1 MVKGTRLDKLKL
13 IMKTETY
20 TKIIRKGSISNE
32 LELEKA
38 LIIERK
44 LRLLVAENPEYK
56 EIRTQLRS
64 IINNYEKKN
73 WSADSVISLE
83 KIIES
88 DAAEFSAEI
97 ERQFLAKRR
106 EIIKSKLVEFG
117 LNQQDLGLILN
128 HSKSYMSE
136 LINGIN
142 PFSIKDLIIIHK
154 LFKIK
159 LEELIPTII
168 PEKETGR
175 IKTSILKINKPK
187 LKLGKNDLVFA

>member
-13 IMKTETY
+13 IMKAETY

-56 EIRTQLRS
+56 EIRIQLRS
-64 IINNYEKKN
+64 IIKDYEKKN
-73 WSADSVISLE
+73 WSADSVISSE

-88 DAAEFSAEI
+88 DSAEFSAEI
-97 ERQFLAKRR
+97 ERQFLATRR

-159 LEELIPTII
+159 LEELIPAII

>member
-1 MVKGTRLDKLKL
+1 MVERKRLDKLKV

-32 LELEKA
+32 LELERA

-44 LRLLVAENPEYK
+44 LRLLVSENPEYK
-56 EIRTQLRS
+56 EIRNQLRLIIKDYENINWSKNS
-64 IINNYEKKN
+64 II
-73 WSADSVISLE
+73 SDQ
-83 KIIES
+83 KI
-88 DAAEFSAEI
+88 AENDSAELI
-97 ERQFLAKRR
+97 AEKERQFVAKRK
-106 EIIKSKLVEFG
+106 EIMKAKLKELG
-117 LNQQDLGLILN
+117 LTQQDLAEILN
-128 HSKSYMSE
+128 HGKSYMSE

-142 PFSIKDLIIIHK
+142 PFTIKDLIIIHK

-175 IKTSILKINKPK
+175 IKNSILKINKPK
-187 LKLGKNDLVFA
+187 LKLEKNDLVFA

>member
-1 MVKGTRLDKLKL
+1 
-13 IMKTETY
+13 MKTETY

-44 LRLLVAENPEYK
+44 LRLLVSENPEYK
-56 EIRTQLRS
+56 EIRSQLRS
-64 IINNYEKKN
+64 IIKEYEKNN
-73 WSADSVISLE
+73 WNENSIISAE
-83 KIIES
+83 KIEES
-88 DAAEFSAEI
+88 DSAEFIAET
-97 ERQFLAKRR
+97 ERQFLAKRK
-106 EIIKSKLVEFG
+106 EIIKSKLTELG
-117 LNQQDLGLILN
+117 LNQQDLSLILN

-142 PFSIKDLIIIHK
+142 PFAIKDLIIIHK

-175 IKTSILKINKPK
+175 IKTSILKINKLK

>member
-88 DAAEFSAEI
+88 DSAEFSAEI

>member
-44 LRLLVAENPEYK
+44 LRLLVTENPEYK
-56 EIRTQLRS
+56 EIRIQLRS
-64 IINNYEKKN
+64 IIKDYEKKN
-73 WSADSVISLE
+73 WSADSVISSE

-88 DAAEFSAEI
+88 DSAEFSAEI
-97 ERQFLAKRR
+97 ERQFLATRR
-106 EIIKSKLVEFG
+106 EIIKSKLVELG

>member
-13 IMKTETY
+13 IMKAETY

-44 LRLLVAENPEYK
+44 LRLLVSENPEYK
-56 EIRTQLRS
+56 EIRSQLRS
-64 IINNYEKKN
+64 IIKEYEKNN
-73 WSADSVISLE
+73 WSENSIISAE
-83 KIIES
+83 KIEES
-88 DAAEFSAEI
+88 DSAEFIAET
-97 ERQFLAKRR
+97 ERQFLAKRK
-106 EIIKSKLVEFG
+106 EIIKSKLTELG
-117 LNQQDLGLILN
+117 LNQQDLSLILN

-142 PFSIKDLIIIHK
+142 PFAIKDLIIIHK